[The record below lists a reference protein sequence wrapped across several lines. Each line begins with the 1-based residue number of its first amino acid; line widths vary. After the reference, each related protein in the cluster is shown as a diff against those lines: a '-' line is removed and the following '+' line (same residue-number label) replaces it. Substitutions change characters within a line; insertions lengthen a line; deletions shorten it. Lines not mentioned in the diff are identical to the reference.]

1 MNPIRHVK
9 AFNREV
15 PVFPKE
21 AVDQRIEALLDNFP
35 FDRVGTAMAAL
46 KCSWRGDSDP
56 PTEKTMRSTARRLLR
71 RIAETP
77 PSQAVDLA
85 ISSGGF
91 RVRKS
96 DNGELALEFVL
107 AHQDETLSEED
118 DEDKPAAPGF
128 VCVSLRGPRKEKS
141 DVR

>member
-1 MNPIRHVK
+1 MNPIRHVR

-15 PVFPKE
+15 PVYPKE
-21 AVDQRIEALLDNFP
+21 AIDQRIEALLDNFP

-46 KCSWRGDSDP
+46 KWSWGGDSGP
-56 PTEKTMRSTARRLLR
+56 PTETTMRSTARRLLR

-96 DNGELALEFVL
+96 DNGELALEFVVESL
-107 AHQDETLSEED
+107 GEMFSEED
-118 DEDKPAAPGF
+118 DNDKPAAPGF
-128 VCVSLRGPRKEKS
+128 VCPFSSQGPRKAHTK
-141 DVR
+141 

>member
-1 MNPIRHVK
+1 MNPIRHVR

-21 AVDQRIEALLDNFP
+21 AVDQRIEAILNNFP

-46 KCSWRGDSDP
+46 KWSWGEDSGS
-56 PTEKTMRSTARRLLR
+56 PTETTMRSTARYLLR
-71 RIAETP
+71 RA
-77 PSQAVDLA
+77 AVMREGEA
-85 ISSGGF
+85 TSSGGF
-91 RVRKS
+91 RARPGA
-96 DNGELALEFVL
+96 NGDLTLEFVL